1 MVTLTSLPIYDV
13 IDEIQDTLKNHNRL
27 ILKAP
32 PGAGKTTAVPLSLLN
47 EPWLENKQI
56 IMLEPRRLAART
68 AATRMAGL
76 LGESVGGRV
85 GYQIRSEKKLS
96 EQTKI
101 LVVTEGILTRMLQN
115 DPALENIAL
124 IIFDE
129 FHERHLHSDL
139 SLAFALQSQECLRDD
154 LKIMVM
160 SATLDTGSLQSLLNH
175 PHLITSEGRSYPI
188 TIEHLPPNSS
198 PIEPK
203 KILPALM
210 GILQHVLQHDVG
222 SILVFLPGTGEIK
235 LLQAALKEYCK
246 TMDIFIAPLYGEL
259 SKGQQACAIAPTNKR
274 KIVLAT
280 NIAETSLTIEGI
292 TIVIDTGLEKVLTF
306 DPRSGME
313 RLVTQKISRA
323 SADQRAGRAGRLS
336 AGKCYRLWSVATHHT
351 LSPYKEAE
359 ICICDLTPLAL
370 ELGAW
375 GGSELL
381 WIDPPPIKALE
392 YGISLLHALGG
403 SDKNGKITSHGKA
416 IMGLGIHP
424 RLAHMIIIGRSFGY
438 ESEAVLL
445 ASLLNERDLF
455 ARSDTRTSDMRERF
469 WSLCD
474 KINGKILPFMIAETA
489 DVVLKAARELS
500 ARVGSSLRLSDDFPS
515 TMIALFLALAYPDRI
530 ACLRNSKGN
539 KYLMS
544 NGKEAILSDDDDLH
558 GEEWLVVSQ
567 SDGNTTMARIYR
579 CAPLEI
585 ELLERHAPEL
595 FSIEKSITWNSD
607 AGRVE
612 AREIKR
618 LGAIIVETRPLSNPD
633 GTEVKR
639 TLIKGIRADG
649 LDTLLWSPQSLAL
662 RHRLQALHH
671 HLNDNTF
678 GDFSDEGLLCTLER
692 WLLPHL
698 TTQTSLR
705 ECETLDLYMILTS
718 QFTWEQTQRLNNL
731 LPTHFTVPTGGSI
744 ALDYSDPESIVLA
757 VRIQEIF
764 GLRVHPSVMDGKIP
778 LLIHLLS
785 PARRPIQLTRDL
797 VGFWS
802 GSYSDVK
809 KELKGRYP
817 KHYWPD
823 DPSNAAATSRTKK
836 FMES

>member
-1 MVTLTSLPIYDV
+1 MNLLPIHDV
-13 IDEIQDTLKNHNRL
+13 LDEIRDTLKTHNRL
-27 ILKAP
+27 ILQAP

-56 IMLEPRRLAART
+56 IMLEPRRIAARS
-68 AATRMAGL
+68 AAARMAQL
-76 LGESVGGRV
+76 LGENVGERI
-85 GYQIRSEKKLS
+85 GYQIRAEKKLS
-96 EQTKI
+96 DKTKI

-115 DPALENIAL
+115 NPALEDIAL

-154 LKIMVM
+154 LKIIVM
-160 SATLDTGSLQSLLNH
+160 SATLDIGSLQSLLNH
-175 PHLITSEGRSYPI
+175 PPLITSEGRDYPI

-203 KILPALM
+203 KILPSLM
-210 GILQHVLQHDVG
+210 EILQNVFRNDKG
-222 SILVFLPGTGEIK
+222 SILVFLPGMREIK
-235 LLQAALKEYCK
+235 LLEASLKEYCK
-246 TMDIFIAPLYGEL
+246 TLDIFIAPLYGVL
-259 SKGQQACAIAPTNKR
+259 SKAQQERAIAPSNKR

-292 TIVIDTGLEKVLTF
+292 TIVVDSGLEKVLTF

-336 AGKCYRLWSVATHHT
+336 AGKCYRLWSTATHYS
-351 LSPYKEAE
+351 LSPYKEPE
-359 ICICDLTPLAL
+359 IRICDLTPLAL
-370 ELGAW
+370 ELAAW
-375 GGSELL
+375 GDSELL

-392 YGISLLHALGG
+392 HGISLLMSLGAT
-403 SDKNGKITSHGKA
+403 DKRGHITAHGKA

-424 RLAHMIIIGRSFGY
+424 RLAHMIIIGRSLGY

-455 ARSDTRTSDMRERF
+455 ARSNTRTSDMRERF

-474 KINGKILPFMIAETA
+474 KINGKNLPSMIAETA
-489 DVVLKAARELS
+489 DIVLKTARELS
-500 ARVGSSLRLSDDFPS
+500 TRLGSFLRLSDNFPPA
-515 TMIALFLALAYPDRI
+515 MIALFLALAYPDRI

-544 NGKEAILSDDDDLH
+544 NGKEAILSDDDDLYD
-558 GEEWLVVSQ
+558 EEWLVVSQ

-639 TLIKGIRADG
+639 TLIKGIRSRGMDV
-649 LDTLLWSPQSLAL
+649 LLWSPKSLAL
-662 RHRLQALHH
+662 RHRLQALNH
-671 HLNDNTF
+671 HLSNDSF
-678 GDFSDEGLLCTLER
+678 GDFSDESLLDSLES
-692 WLLPHL
+692 WFLPHL

-705 ECETLDLYMILTS
+705 ECEILDLHAILTS

-731 LPTHFTVPTGGSI
+731 LPTHFTVPTGSSI

-764 GLRVHPSVMDGKIP
+764 GLRLHPSVLDGKIP

-785 PARRPIQLTRDL
+785 PAKRPIQMTRDL
-797 VGFWS
+797 IGFWS